1 MVSYVYSRGGGGGG
15 GGGDD
20 CDMMMIMMMMMMMM
34 MIIIIIIGLN
44 DHSSCVIQAA
54 FGLGSLGNVNGR
66 FEFRS
71 KYFCVTAYT

>member
-1 MVSYVYSRGGGGGG
+1 
-15 GGGDD
+15 
-20 CDMMMIMMMMMMMM
+20 MMMMMMMM